1 MDELIRKQPDP
12 QEQVEAIMLSRN
24 GNGAFVLSHA
34 ASGKIVQVDEHTAS
48 KLMLLESFGETV
60 KSCRLASRLMG
71 EEVKKMRS
79 EAALREEIER
89 KEQKRWNR
97 SAPEIL
103 TDVKISERKGS
114 NNQSGNGAETGKG
127 CGMEV
132 PGDNQERGKEDSR
145 NTVLDAHV
153 TGIGAGGDFHLAARV
168 QEEKSGEI
176 HDVRGTITG
185 LDAALLRSDANE
197 QGKYG
202 TILRNAQALASENFE
217 KGMSAAFTPNNAVTM
232 KME

>member
-1 MDELIRKQPDP
+1 MDELMRKQPVS
-12 QEQVEAIMLSRN
+12 QEQEEAIILSRN

-60 KSCRLASRLMG
+60 KSCRLASQLMG
-71 EEVKKMRS
+71 EEVIKIRS
-79 EAALREEIER
+79 DAALRWEIEM
-89 KEQKRWNR
+89 KEQKGRNR
-97 SAPEIL
+97 SVPEMP
-103 TDVKISERKGS
+103 TDAKMSERKGR
-114 NNQSGNGAETGKG
+114 NNQQGNGADAGKR
-127 CGMEV
+127 CGMET
-132 PGDNQERGKEDSR
+132 PGDEQGRGKEDIR
-145 NTVLDAHV
+145 NTVLDVHV

-168 QEEKSGEI
+168 QDEKSGEI
-176 HDVRGTITG
+176 RELKGTITG
-185 LDAALLRSDANE
+185 LDGALLRSDANK
-197 QGKYG
+197 QGKDG